1 MSQTIDEYIKENQ
14 DNNVF
19 NAYANKHNNT
29 IKPKII
35 KNKQNLQALTKIY
48 SSLLYFNLLR
58 RFYNNNILEYSSLYN
73 MSSNSNKLKDI
84 SWKKDLFNNIWLN
97 SAYKY
102 LWGRFIY
109 LRGYINEFKP
119 SEVFKDTSEPI
130 EKPVKPVERD
140 NVPILEYAEYIIE
153 YQTALKKYEG
163 YERI

>member
-1 MSQTIDEYIKENQ
+1 
-14 DNNVF
+14 
-19 NAYANKHNNT
+19 
-29 IKPKII
+29 
-35 KNKQNLQALTKIY
+35 
-48 SSLLYFNLLR
+48 
-58 RFYNNNILEYSSLYN
+58 

-153 YQTALKKYEG
+153 YQTALKKYEEDMKEYDKAMQNINLPEAG
-163 YERI
+163 NTLYDEDIYILMQ